1 MTAPDPQ
8 QKFVGIQI
16 SPISFVD
23 EGVEAVLDILQ
34 HRVGVT
40 VLMLGTVSWLGLKS
54 GRSISHAL
62 DGWPDHGVPEPY
74 QMRGGAY
81 FDPDPRYYRDTFM
94 ADYRSRDAEFAGK
107 DILKM
112 VLPAAH
118 ARGLRVYIELMEPFF
133 KYAGHGSA
141 AAVEIPTLAQAMEV
155 DLFGRF
161 GSEPSTSDP
170 GYRSWIHSM
179 VEDQVRNHPI
189 DGVMWCNERNSPL
202 DTLIQGGAPGDF
214 SPTAR
219 REAQDRGV
227 NVEAC
232 RQALLRLYDFMQE
245 AAAGKTFVDGTLIT
259 FLRTLLDNPEAMV
272 WEKFWLERNK
282 DRDRE
287 LYGLVKW
294 CKPTLPFGLNVWNR
308 NHFNLLRRAQW
319 PWAEQTRYADFVK
332 PITYQHQAGEV
343 WTKELGFFRKT
354 VLRDYEPGE
363 ATTALFRILG
373 LNEAP
378 FADLVSR
385 GMDPDTYV
393 HGQCVDALKGV
404 DGKAKVYMGVGVDAP
419 RTRSDTATCST
430 DLVRRSVVAT
440 YRAGGHGVVL
450 APNYASMHLTHL
462 DGVAQALD
470 ELGLR

>member
-1 MTAPDPQ
+1 MTSPD
-8 QKFVGIQI
+8 KKDRFVGIQL

-23 EGVEAVLDILQ
+23 EGVDTVLDTLQ
-34 HRVGVT
+34 SRVGVN

-54 GRSISHAL
+54 GRSISHEL

-81 FDPDPRYYRDTFM
+81 FDPDPRYYTDTFM
-94 ADYRSRDAEFAGK
+94 ADYRSQDPEFAGR

-112 VLPAAH
+112 VIPEAH
-118 ARGLRVYIELMEPFF
+118 ARGMKVYIELMEPFF

-141 AAVEIPTLAQAMEV
+141 GNVEVPTLAQAMEV
-155 DLFGRF
+155 DLFGRI
-161 GSEPSTSDP
+161 GGEPSTSNP
-170 GYRSWIHSM
+170 EYRRWVHSM
-179 VEDQVRNHPI
+179 IEDQVRNHPL

-214 SPTAR
+214 SEQAR
-219 REAQDRGV
+219 REATERGI

-232 RQALLRLYDFMQE
+232 RNALLHLYDFMQE
-245 AAAGKTFVDGTLIT
+245 AAAGKTFVDGSLIT
-259 FLRTLLDNPEAMV
+259 FMRVLLDNPEALI

-282 DRDRE
+282 DLDRE

-294 CKPTLPFGLNVWNR
+294 CRPDLPFGLNVWNR
-308 NHFNLLRRAQW
+308 NHFNPIRRAQW

-343 WTKELGFFRKT
+343 WNKELGFFRKT
-354 VLRDYEPGE
+354 ILRDFEPDE
-363 ATTALFRILG
+363 ATRALFRILG

-378 FADLVSR
+378 FDELIAT

-393 HGQCVDALKGV
+393 HGQCEDAVRGV
-404 DGKAKVYMGVGVDAP
+404 DGKANVYMGIGVDAP
-419 RTRSDTATCST
+419 RTNPETAKCSK
-430 DLVRRSVVAT
+430 DIVYRSVMET
-440 YRAGGHGVVL
+440 YRAGGDGVVL